1 MIALAASNN
10 IVGYQKINARD
21 MATRGA
27 ACGVFG
33 YSIQLHGKKLM
44 NLNKICNLLL
54 QRRNDQFMNEKW
66 LFTLVKKRLT
76 REALLQ
82 SIIICHIGLEIWS
95 KAIICIHT
103 HVLVNL

>member
-1 MIALAASNN
+1 
-10 IVGYQKINARD
+10 

-33 YSIQLHGKKLM
+33 CSIQLHGKKLM

-54 QRRNDQFMNEKW
+54 KRRNDQFMNEKW
-66 LFTLVKKRLT
+66 LFSLVKKRLK

-95 KAIICIHT
+95 KAILYVLT
-103 HVLVNL
+103 HMH